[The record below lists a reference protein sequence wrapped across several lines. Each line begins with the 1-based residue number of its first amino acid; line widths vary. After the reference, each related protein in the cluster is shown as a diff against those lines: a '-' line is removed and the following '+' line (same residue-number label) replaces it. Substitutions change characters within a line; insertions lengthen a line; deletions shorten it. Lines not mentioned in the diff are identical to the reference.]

1 MFKSPIDLYK
11 QIKYIPCQAEILEE
25 LKFSLNENAYVPRF
39 TLKNDEIFPDCP
51 VNEPVKYSD
60 ALCIKA
66 IKYGMIFLVNYKGVK
81 DRSITGSERVTY
93 FMVLGKSSK
102 NRPLLRVYHLK
113 GWSVSE
119 NNNIEKTWRMFR
131 TDRILSMTFTGMFFR
146 LPPEG
151 YKAED
156 KGMVGGIIASAD
168 FSVIRRNQEELV
180 RKMQIEDADDVNVT
194 KDVVDT
200 KGKRG
205 VYTNKILVK
214 DTNSQVDVLNVM
226 DNAFISKIKD
236 IDNLRIT
243 FLKSVYKN
251 KRICILGAIGEK
263 GKLVDIK
270 VASNTGSATS
280 TSAKTLGVYKVLDS
294 ITGSQF
300 KKIKSIKGENMYDLY
315 IFDKKIK
322 K

>member
-1 MFKSPIDLYK
+1 MFKTPFDIYK
-11 QIKYIPCQAEILEE
+11 QVKYIPCQAEILED
-25 LKFSLNENAYVPRF
+25 LNFILNENAYVPRF
-39 TLKNDEIFPDCP
+39 SLKNDEIFPDCP
-51 VNEPVKYSD
+51 VNEPIKYSD

-66 IKYGMIFLVNYKGVK
+66 IKYGMIFLVNYKGEK
-81 DRSITGSERVTY
+81 DKSITGSERVTY

-156 KGMVGGIIASAD
+156 KGMVGGIIAAAD

-194 KDVVDT
+194 KSTDT

-214 DTNSQVDVLNVM
+214 DTNSEVDVLNVM
-226 DNAFISKIKD
+226 DNAFIAKIKD

-263 GKLVDIK
+263 GKLIDIK
-270 VASNTGSATS
+270 VGTGSGTGTGS
-280 TSAKTLGVYKVLDS
+280 KTLGIYKVLDS

-300 KKIKSIKGENMYDLY
+300 KKIKNIKGDNLYALY